1 MKKFS
6 DSSKMKSQ
14 KLMKTTL
21 RDNIKKISIG
31 TVLLAVGVAS
41 YAVVAN
47 DGSMVSAKGKTI
59 SVAEAGNTLYA
70 ENVADYEDATAM
82 ALVDGELSD
91 VNRTGS
97 AALSSKKATRKEVV
111 ISAGASQVT
120 ESTEAVYEPLAS
132 TTETIRQE
140 DVQGDKSVAGL
151 PEDEISVDPS
161 TEKST
166 EGLPDDKVMYV
177 DGAASGTYLGKFWI
191 TAYCPCSICCG
202 IWSNPTNPSTAS
214 GAPAVEGVTCA
225 APSNFEFGTEL
236 IVDGHTYVVQD
247 RGGAVQGQHLD
258 IYFSTHE
265 AALNFAT
272 GYYDVYIK

>member
-82 ALVDGELSD
+82 ALADGELSD

>member
-82 ALVDGELSD
+82 VLADGELSD

>member
-82 ALVDGELSD
+82 TLADGELSD

>member
-41 YAVVAN
+41 YAVVSN

-82 ALVDGELSD
+82 VLADGELSD

>member
-82 ALVDGELSD
+82 ALADGELSD

-132 TTETIRQE
+132 TTETIKQE
-140 DVQGDKSVAGL
+140 DVQDGKSVSGL

-166 EGLPDDKVMYV
+166 EGLPGDKVMYV